1 MNLCDSFILFC
12 VFQRSANLVACHIEF
27 VVVALPEI
35 TGQGAEGFLGGEG
48 EGGSC
53 RRLNCY
59 QFGIGWFAFN
69 IVRLERGCKKVRIST
84 VSKLTA
90 VQ

>member
-1 MNLCDSFILFC
+1 MDFLNCLIGLS
-12 VFQRSANLVACHIEF
+12 VFQRLSNLSTSHVELSSVI
-27 VVVALPEI
+27 LIEI
-35 TGQGAEGFLGGEG
+35 TGQGAKGAFGGEG
-48 EGGSC
+48 ERSSC